1 MQEFKMNR
9 KNARFI
15 SLEEDKLKNE
25 TWWLTRPVE
34 ERFYAIEFLRHQ
46 YMEMNGIE
54 PIMDRQYFDVF

>member
-9 KNARFI
+9 DNAKFV
-15 SLEEDKLKNE
+15 SLEADKEQNE
-25 TWWLTRPVE
+25 KWWLTRTVE

-54 PIMDRQYFDVF
+54 PVMDKKYFDVF